1 MNEMNRLVKKEHLKA
16 VGNFLKQSGKVIA
29 PILGVVL
36 SSVTISDLID
46 AFRYSGN
53 VGYDDAVKVIMSSSM
68 LGSDKARIMQV
79 LKRDEDSEF
88 YKAVIETVRSSMLG
102 STKIQIIEN
111 MCRTE

>member
-1 MNEMNRLVKKEHLKA
+1 MNEMNKLVKKEHLKA
-16 VGNFLKQSGKVIA
+16 VGNFLKQSGKVIV

-36 SSVTISDLID
+36 
-46 AFRYSGN
+46 
-53 VGYDDAVKVIMSSSM
+53 SSSM

-102 STKIQIIEN
+102 STKVQIIEN